1 MLALPGPKPDIR
13 TMQSIDSL
21 FSLENRTALV
31 TGASS
36 GFGAHFARLLA
47 DQGASVVL
55 AARRLERLEAL
66 VAELEAGG
74 ARALAVEMDV
84 TRRETVS
91 RAFATAEQH
100 FGPVT
105 VVANNAGVVD
115 SKLAVDLEEDSWD
128 YTLNT
133 NLKGAW
139 LVASEAGKRMIAAEA
154 AGSIV
159 NTASILGLRPAIGQA
174 SYATAKAGLVH
185 LTRCLALEWARK
197 DIRVNALCPGFFV
210 TDMNRYF
217 LESKRGQRYLA
228 STPAR
233 RAGEF
238 DEISAPFLLLAT
250 GAGGFVTG
258 EMLVVDGG
266 HSLSAL

>member
-47 DQGASVVL
+47 GQGASVVL

-74 ARALAVEMDV
+74 ARALAVGMDV

-91 RAFATAEQH
+91 RAFATAERH

-115 SKLAVDLEEDSWD
+115 SQLAVDLEEDSWD

-139 LVASEAGKRMIAAEA
+139 LVAGEAGRRMIAAEA

-174 SYATAKAGLVH
+174 SYATSKAGLVH

-210 TDMNRYF
+210 TDMNR
-217 LESKRGQRYLA
+217 
-228 STPAR
+228 
-233 RAGEF
+233 
-238 DEISAPFLLLAT
+238 
-250 GAGGFVTG
+250 
-258 EMLVVDGG
+258 
-266 HSLSAL
+266 